1 MIGPISLALLTGGD
15 EKMLTVV
22 AIGFSLHGITLAM
35 HAVGSTY
42 WIDHLIRRYS
52 DKGGRWRPG
61 RTIWAMMSTGVVLL
75 LLHITEALVWAVA
88 FALLPGNASLKTFED
103 AVYFSLVTFTTLGY
117 GDVTLD
123 ERWRILSGAE
133 AVNGIL
139 LAGWSTALLFT
150 VVQRSWRLSHGRTKS
165 H

>member
-1 MIGPISLALLTGGD
+1 
-15 EKMLTVV
+15 MLTIF

-35 HAVGSTY
+35 HAVGATY
-42 WIDHLIRRYS
+42 WIDHLIKRYS
-52 DKGGRWRPG
+52 DHDGHWREG
-61 RTIWAMMSTGVVLL
+61 SKVWTFMSTGAVLL
-75 LLHITEALVWAVA
+75 VLHLFEALAWAVA
-88 FALLPGNASLKTFED
+88 FFLLPGNTDLKNFED

-117 GDVTLD
+117 GDMVLD

-139 LAGWSTALLFT
+139 LAGWSTALLFS
-150 VVQRSWRLSHGRTKS
+150 VVQRSWRLSHSRTKS